1 MFSHLSEKDPSFPGL
16 EEVGHVLLVLG
27 QPVHQDAQ
35 SIPSR
40 DKNRTIKLQLRTSE
54 KKILLGF
61 WVLPVFST
69 VHALYLDQKYP
80 RDRKRF
86 ITIFSTDVNFSNFH
100 FLKVSVRKQ

>member
-69 VHALYLDQKYP
+69 VQALKYS
-80 RDRKRF
+80 RDRKRL